1 MQASAGIFPDESR
14 KLLSEIPNNAAK
26 SGKGTSLYRS
36 FALCCVFKL
45 YVYAV
50 STRFDR
56 HYIVRGFVSCH
67 SKIGAAEGALVDYPA
82 AESITVAFAVFRAS
96 KTFSVKHSAD
106 ESGKD
111 TITGSISGQVT
122 VAVLPLSDTVMPA
135 MSDGSE

>member
-1 MQASAGIFPDESR
+1 MQ
-14 KLLSEIPNNAAK
+14 KK

-45 YVYAV
+45 YVYSV

-82 AESITVAFAVFRAS
+82 AEIITVALAVFQ
-96 KTFSVKHSAD
+96 SVKNLFRKAHSR
-106 ESGKD
+106 
-111 TITGSISGQVT
+111 
-122 VAVLPLSDTVMPA
+122 
-135 MSDGSE
+135 